1 MNASNN
7 VRLSGASDQ
16 SGSFLTIS
24 RVGSLISASL
34 LAVATLFSS
43 GSVKATNVL
52 VNPGAE
58 TGDFTG
64 WSRSLTGYS
73 FVVST
78 NSLING
84 AGTGNVLAHSG
95 KNVFQL
101 FDTTTDSSYIYQE
114 YAAIAG
120 SQWSASCYAICYSN
134 NYFLIGAANAH
145 MQVAFYDSSNNV
157 VPYPSPASGGVLG
170 SVFLDPEDL
179 SGFGITYAIVPPMA
193 VDATGWLYLPATN
206 LYDADPATE
215 ASYDPATNPVPATL
229 TAPPGTA
236 YVRYQLE
243 YDNTLPSIGA
253 VFWDDCDLEKLNW
266 TDPDITNQPVSVT
279 AFAGAAA
286 SFSVTA
292 THTGAYPNEK
302 FTYQWQFNGTNLPP
316 GGGVNNISGT
326 TTTPVLTFTNVQG
339 ADSGLY
345 SVLVTLKSVAGNYT
359 NSITS
364 VPVPLTVFTLSPLQK
379 ANALGVNSGFESNPV
394 WIPWNV
400 FNGCYFATAANTY
413 DGTTP
418 VNVLDGGSVCLLGA
432 NGDRD
437 NGFYQVIPAPPG
449 SVWKAG
455 GWAYIS
461 SLNDIAA
468 GNTCRL
474 QIWFKDNSGT
484 TVPATPNYESFKLY
498 GLAYTNADMQ
508 YVNIDTSSPNY
519 GQVGYQVQ
527 LPRDQWVYLAV
538 TNEVNIPPNATS
550 SGFYID
556 YDLPT
561 NTLPTGDF
569 VVPTNAAQIN
579 LQVYEYC
586 PINTDTNLLGQ
597 PPEYL
602 GSASGGV
609 YWDDMELIQVLPV
622 TNLTARVTG
631 GTVNL
636 SFSAGAGIDYA
647 ILYKTNLTDA
657 HWNVLS
663 NNITAPLSWQTNI
676 TVMTTTYPL
685 TVSDPVTL
693 QGRFYRV
700 QSQ

>member
-1 MNASNN
+1 MNASSNDLPQSQSFFPSHARTARSRVKN
-7 VRLSGASDQ
+7 LFYVMLLSGFVSFA
-16 SGSFLTIS
+16 GS
-24 RVGSLISASL
+24 A
-34 LAVATLFSS
+34 
-43 GSVKATNVL
+43 KATNVL

-84 AGTGNVLAHSG
+84 AGTGNVLAYSG
-95 KNVFQL
+95 KYAFQL
-101 FDTTTDSSYIYQE
+101 FDTTADSSYIYQE

-134 NYFLIGAANAH
+134 NYFLVGAANAH
-145 MQVAFYDSSNNV
+145 MQVAFYDNSNNV
-157 VPYPSPASGGVLG
+157 VPYPSPASGGVFG
-170 SVFLDPEDL
+170 SVFLDPQDL
-179 SGFGITYAIVPPMA
+179 SGFGITWTIVPPMA
-193 VDATGWLYLPATN
+193 VDASGWLYLPATN

-215 ASYDPATNPVPATL
+215 ASWDPTSPVPATL

-253 VFWDDCDLEKLNW
+253 VYWDDCDLEKLNW
-266 TDPDITNQPVSVT
+266 TDPDITNPPVAVT

-292 THTGAYPNEK
+292 THTSTYPNPK
-302 FTYQWQFNGTNLPP
+302 LTFQWQFNGTNLPP
-316 GGGVNNISGT
+316 GGGVNDISGT
-326 TTTPVLTFTNVQG
+326 TIAPSLTFTNVRS

-345 SVLVTLKSVAGNYT
+345 SVVVTLKSVAGSYT

-379 ANALGVNSGFESNPV
+379 VNALGVNSGFESDPV
-394 WIPWNV
+394 WIPWNI

-418 VNVLDGGSVCLLGA
+418 VNVLDGSSVCLVGA

-437 NGFYQVIPAPPG
+437 NGFYQVIPAPSG

-455 GWAYIS
+455 GWTYIS
-461 SLNDIAA
+461 SLNDIVA

-474 QIWFKDNSGT
+474 QIWFKDSGGT
-484 TVPATPNYESFKLY
+484 TVPGTSTFESFKLY
-498 GLAYTNADMQ
+498 GLSYTNSDMQ
-508 YVNIDTSSPNY
+508 YTNIDTSSPNY

-538 TNEVNIPPNATS
+538 TNAVNIPPGPPNPH
-550 SGFYID
+550 GFYID

-569 VVPTNAAQIN
+569 VVPTNAAEIN
-579 LQVYEYC
+579 FQVYEYC

-622 TNLTARVTG
+622 TDLKATVRG
-631 GTVNL
+631 GNVSL
-636 SFSAGAGIDYA
+636 SFSAAAGIDYA
-647 ILYKTNLTDA
+647 ILYKNKLTDA
-657 HWNVLS
+657 NWSVLS
-663 NNITAPLSWQTNI
+663 NNIAAPLSWQTNI

-685 TVSDPVTL
+685 TVSDPVTP